1 MDRKWHIVITFAL
14 TVAFLLFIIF
24 NRAATPV
31 ITYFPHDPDLVY
43 LIAETNIS
51 VRDQEDKD
59 TYLVEWSSRSSLDK
73 PVYLRQDVSLLF
85 IDGKWK
91 GTNSVW
97 REKEKNIELSSNVQ
111 MNMGSLIQAITF
123 HHGEVHYPSDEIYSV
138 LQMSASNL
146 FVMDSSQQK
155 LETFSRPM
163 TKRQKEWGKTVIQS
177 IDKYLQSTWKDWIDD
192 KGINLEE
199 YHMIPLVDLIQFQ
212 ETNIDSLTKEQTD
225 KIIGQLWE
233 GLYKNYIIPMLHE
246 QWKTSSAMPVILFSK
261 DHTHLLVL
269 FEDGNKEIQLL
280 RQQYSL

>member
-138 LQMSASNL
+138 QQMSASNL